1 MSRTTRSAIKLVL
14 LAPLFSM
21 VRIALSP
28 AKHVYAQLADA
39 PWPMF
44 HHALQHT
51 RRSPYVGPQLPEE
64 KWSFITGG
72 NVTFSPAID
81 KDGTICVG
89 SKGNNL
95 VKVGFCSVI

>member
-1 MSRTTRSAIKLVL
+1 MRRRSRSATKFVV

-28 AKHVYAQLADA
+28 AKHVYAHLADA

-51 RRSPYVGPQLPEE
+51 GRSPYVGPQLPEE
-64 KWSFITGG
+64 KWSFMTGDW
-72 NVTFSPAID
+72 VYSSPAIGA
-81 KDGTICVG
+81 DGTIYVG
-89 SKGNNL
+89 SKDNNL
-95 VKVGFCSVI
+95 VKVGFFL

>member
-1 MSRTTRSAIKLVL
+1 LVL

-44 HHALQHT
+44 HHDLQHT

-64 KWSFITGG
+64 KWSSMTGG
-72 NVTFSPAID
+72 YVTSSPAID

-89 SKGNNL
+89 SKDNNL

>member
-1 MSRTTRSAIKLVL
+1 MSTTTQWAIKLVV
-14 LAPLFSM
+14 LAPLLSV

-51 RRSPYVGPQLPEE
+51 GRNPYVGPQLPED
-64 KWSFITGG
+64 KWSFMTG
-72 NVTFSPAID
+72 NWACSSPAIGAG
-81 KDGTICVG
+81 GTMYVG
-89 SKGNNL
+89 TRDNNL
-95 VKVGFCSVI
+95 VKVGF